1 MSDFAIEVKNVNIAY
16 KVLKKINIKRNLFSL
31 DKIKKENK
39 EVLNDINFN
48 IEKGEII
55 GIIGRNGCG
64 KSTLL
69 RSIAG
74 IISIDK
80 GIINLNNNTVSL
92 LALGIGFNEQL
103 TGYDN
108 IFLSG
113 MLLGLDKNDI
123 KDRLEEIIDFS
134 ELEDDIYK
142 PVKSYSSGMKLKLA
156 FSINVILDTDII
168 LIDEVISVG
177 DIKFKKKSYNKIKDL
192 ISNKSKTVLIVSH
205 DFNILEEL
213 CNRVIW
219 LQDKKIRMMG
229 NTDEVIKEYKNYYSI
244 NNE

>member
-1 MSDFAIEVKNVNIAY
+1 MENLSIQVKDLCISY
-16 KVLKKINIKRNLFSL
+16 KKLEKVRIKSNLFNFKRLKKE
-31 DKIKKENK
+31 DK
-39 EVLNDINFN
+39 EVLDNVSFDVK
-48 IEKGEII
+48 KGEII
-55 GIIGRNGCG
+55 GIIGKNGCG

-80 GIINLNNNTVSL
+80 GQIDLKNNKVSL

-113 MLLGLDKNDI
+113 MLLGLNKNNI
-123 KDRLEEIIDFS
+123 KDKLKEIIDFS
-134 ELEDDIYK
+134 ELGEDIYK
-142 PVKSYSSGMKLKLA
+142 PVKTYSSGMKLKLA
-156 FSINVILDTDII
+156 FSINVILETDII
-168 LIDEVISVG
+168 LIDEVLSVG
-177 DIKFKKKSYNKIKDL
+177 DIAFKKKSYNKIKEIITD
-192 ISNKSKTVLIVSH
+192 KDKTTLIVSH
-205 DFNILEEL
+205 DLNILEEL

-229 NTDEVIKEYKNYYSI
+229 NTNEVIKEYKKCYSI
-244 NNE
+244 

>member
-1 MSDFAIEVKNVNIAY
+1 MENLSIQVKGLCISY
-16 KVLKKINIKRNLFSL
+16 KKLEKVRIKSNLFNFKRLKKE
-31 DKIKKENK
+31 DK
-39 EVLNDINFN
+39 EVLDNVSFDVK
-48 IEKGEII
+48 KGEII
-55 GIIGRNGCG
+55 GIIGKNGCG

-80 GIINLNNNTVSL
+80 GQIDLKNNKVSL

-113 MLLGLDKNDI
+113 MLLGLNKNNI
-123 KDRLEEIIDFS
+123 KDKLKEIIDFS
-134 ELEDDIYK
+134 ELGEDIYK
-142 PVKSYSSGMKLKLA
+142 PVKAYSSGMKLKLA
-156 FSINVILDTDII
+156 FSINVILETDII
-168 LIDEVISVG
+168 LIDEVLSVG
-177 DIKFKKKSYNKIKDL
+177 DIAFKKKSYNKIKEIITD
-192 ISNKSKTVLIVSH
+192 KDKTTLIVSH
-205 DFNILEEL
+205 DLNILEEL

-229 NTDEVIKEYKNYYSI
+229 NTNEVIREYKNCYSI
-244 NNE
+244 

>member
-1 MSDFAIEVKNVNIAY
+1 MENLSIQVKGLCISY
-16 KVLKKINIKRNLFSL
+16 KKLEKVRIKSNLFNFKRLKKE
-31 DKIKKENK
+31 DK
-39 EVLNDINFN
+39 EVLDNVSFDVK
-48 IEKGEII
+48 KGEII
-55 GIIGRNGCG
+55 GIIGKNGCG

-80 GIINLNNNTVSL
+80 GQIDLKNNKVSL

-113 MLLGLDKNDI
+113 MLLGLNKNNI
-123 KDRLEEIIDFS
+123 KDKLKEIIDFS
-134 ELEDDIYK
+134 ELGEDIYK
-142 PVKSYSSGMKLKLA
+142 PVKTYSSGMKLKLA
-156 FSINVILDTDII
+156 FSINVILETDII
-168 LIDEVISVG
+168 LIDEVLSVG
-177 DIKFKKKSYNKIKDL
+177 DIAFKKKSYNKIKEIITD
-192 ISNKSKTVLIVSH
+192 KDKTTLIVSH
-205 DFNILEEL
+205 DLNILEEL

-229 NTDEVIKEYKNYYSI
+229 NTNEVIREYKNCYSI
-244 NNE
+244 

>member
-1 MSDFAIEVKNVNIAY
+1 MEDLSIQVKNLCISY
-16 KVLKKINIKRNLFSL
+16 KKLEKFRIKSNLFKFKKLKKE
-31 DKIKKENK
+31 DK
-39 EVLNDINFN
+39 EVLDN
-48 IEKGEII
+48 ISFDVKKGEVI

-74 IISIDK
+74 IISINK
-80 GIINLNNNTVSL
+80 GKIDLKNNKVSL

-123 KDRLEEIIDFS
+123 KDKLEEIIDFS

-156 FSINVILDTDII
+156 FSINVILETDII
-168 LIDEVISVG
+168 LIDEVLSVG
-177 DIKFKKKSYNKIKDL
+177 DIAFKEKSYNKIKEL
-192 ISNKSKTVLIVSH
+192 IADKNKTTLIVSH
-205 DFNILEEL
+205 DLNILEEL

-229 NTDEVIKEYKNYYSI
+229 NTSEVIKEYKNCYSM
-244 NNE
+244 